1 MHRCGSSGVVCH
13 PAVSLYGITYRGIN
27 CSMQSAPEHLFPP
40 HQMSLW
46 NRDIL
51 LNLMT
56 QKRNHYCNDLKIA
69 TLYRDKSVI
78 FQTRTISYYQAHPP
92 RLSDRVPVP
101 DSNVCLFFFYV
112 ATLVCMLAADKG
124 YVDSPLG

>member
-1 MHRCGSSGVVCH
+1 
-13 PAVSLYGITYRGIN
+13 
-27 CSMQSAPEHLFPP
+27 MQFAPEHLLLP
-40 HQMSLW
+40 HQLSLW
-46 NRDIL
+46 NQGIL

-56 QKRNHYCNDLKIA
+56 QKRDHYCNDLKIA
-69 TLYRDKSVI
+69 TLYRDKPVI

-92 RLSDRVPVP
+92 LLSDRVPVS
-101 DSNVCLFFFYV
+101 DSNICLLFDV